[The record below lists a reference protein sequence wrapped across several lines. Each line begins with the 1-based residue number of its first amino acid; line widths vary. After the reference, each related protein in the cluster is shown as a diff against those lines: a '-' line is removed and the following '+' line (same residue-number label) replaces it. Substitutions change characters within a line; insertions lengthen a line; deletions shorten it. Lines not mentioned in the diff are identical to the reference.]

1 MRRILFP
8 ALALILALGL
18 ALVLMVA
25 PTHAES
31 ASVWTDKQDY
41 APGDTVTIF
50 GSDFLAN
57 AEVAVTVERPD
68 GVMDT
73 VAPAPVTDDTGYFTC
88 SYQLDGITGTYTVTA
103 TDGDNTATTT
113 FTDADIGTVSV
124 SPATRT
130 VAAGASTTY
139 TVTVTKVGGSTLSV
153 TFTVVGSLPTGASA
167 NFSPNPVTFLSS
179 ESDPKTSTLTITTS
193 ASGSTGTF
201 TFKVRGTKTGTGNY
215 AESSNVTLNVT
226 GGETTPPLV
235 NVAFPPPDGLNGWF
249 VTSPVVGTVTAT
261 DPSNVTAINVT
272 GAALSDVTGLGTTS
286 ASGTLTVSGEGIHNI
301 VANATDGQGNSGAAP
316 GSNNTATVKIDT
328 VAPTLEKVLS
338 GTLGLNGWYT
348 SNVIVNLTGADAT
361 SGLNRV
367 EYNLNGGGWTTY
379 TANFTI
385 STEGSN
391 TLQHRAYDNAG
402 NEYVLPNQT
411 IKIDKTA
418 PTLEKVL
425 SGTLGLNGWYT
436 SDVTVNLT
444 GADATSGLNRVE
456 YNLNG
461 GGWTTYTANFTISTE
476 GSNTLQHRAYD
487 NAGNEYVLPNQ
498 TIKINKTAPTGSITI
513 HCGLC
518 CPSTY
523 TSTVSV
529 TLNLAATD
537 AVGVTGYRVAD
548 GTDASG
554 ASTIA
559 ISSTTSFSADIP
571 WTLPSGDG
579 TKTVAVQYR
588 NAVGN
593 WSPNYTD
600 SIILDTTPPTG
611 SITINGGAPYTNS
624 TGVTLNLAATDAVGV
639 TGYRVADG
647 TDASH
652 GIIVSVPWTT
662 SFHDNIPWTLPSG
675 DGTKTV
681 AVQYRDAAGN
691 WSPNYTDSI
700 ILDTTPPTGSITI
713 NGGAPYT
720 NSTSVT
726 LNLAATDAEGVT
738 GYRVADGSDASG
750 ASTVPVSSTTS
761 FSADIPWTL
770 PSGDG
775 TKTVAVQYRDAAGN
789 WSPNYTDNIILD
801 TTPPTDSIT
810 INGGAPYT
818 NSTSVT
824 LNIAATDAE
833 GVTGYRVADGTDASG
848 GTIVTVP
855 STTSFSADIP
865 WTLPSGD
872 GTKTVAVQYRDAA
885 GSWSPN
891 YTDSIILDTTAP
903 VVSINAPADDGYYQ
917 TDTLPALDYTVSD
930 NLDPSP
936 GVVVSGWSTDKGVHT
951 VTVTATDAAG
961 NVGSA
966 SITYNVLTVIN
977 WALIGGI
984 IAAALAAGFIFWFFA
999 VRRRTR
1005 RQSSQ

>member
-113 FTDADIGTVSV
+113 FTDADIGTVTV

-286 ASGTLTVSGEGIHNI
+286 ANGTLTVSGEGIHNI

-348 SNVIVNLTGADAT
+348 SNVI
-361 SGLNRV
+361 
-367 EYNLNGGGWTTY
+367 
-379 TANFTI
+379 
-385 STEGSN
+385 
-391 TLQHRAYDNAG
+391 
-402 NEYVLPNQT
+402 
-411 IKIDKTA
+411 
-418 PTLEKVL
+418 
-425 SGTLGLNGWYT
+425 
-436 SDVTVNLT
+436 VNLT

-611 SITINGGAPYTNS
+611 
-624 TGVTLNLAATDAVGV
+624 
-639 TGYRVADG
+639 
-647 TDASH
+647 
-652 GIIVSVPWTT
+652 
-662 SFHDNIPWTLPSG
+662 
-675 DGTKTV
+675 
-681 AVQYRDAAGN
+681 
-691 WSPNYTDSI
+691 
-700 ILDTTPPTGSITI
+700 
-713 NGGAPYT
+713 
-720 NSTSVT
+720 
-726 LNLAATDAEGVT
+726 
-738 GYRVADGSDASG
+738 
-750 ASTVPVSSTTS
+750 
-761 FSADIPWTL
+761 
-770 PSGDG
+770 
-775 TKTVAVQYRDAAGN
+775 
-789 WSPNYTDNIILD
+789 
-801 TTPPTDSIT
+801 SIT